1 MKNKAV
7 LMSLPLLASGCVALD
22 SERNQRFQNE
32 AMARYV
38 ASLDKRSYVCVTRP
52 ECDKAYQLV
61 KSYVMENSDMNIQVV
76 DSSIIVTY
84 RPTKLHQVGLKAV
97 RTPVEKEIEEIKL
110 TGECTDYR
118 VGSVGYCDH
127 RLASIYEGLI
137 PFIESRIK

>member
-1 MKNKAV
+1 MT
-7 LMSLPLLASGCVALD
+7 LPFVATACVTSNL
-22 SERNQRFQNE
+22 ERNQRFQDE

-38 ASLDKRSYVCVTRP
+38 ASVDKRTYVCVTRP
-52 ECDKAYQLV
+52 ECEKAFQLV
-61 KSYVMENSDMNIQVV
+61 KSYVMENSDMNIQVL

-84 RPTKLHQVGLKAV
+84 RPMKLHQVGLKAV

-127 RLASIYEGLI
+127 RLASIYEGLV